1 MAGKVSLF
9 SVISPAFFSVLSS
22 ANKETNF
29 LLIAQTEQS
38 FGKNLTIDRKKLVDD
53 LADFIRKMHISS
65 VDEEI
70 YSEDL
75 EEPAEGRSPQTKAS
89 NFVRLLEM
97 RGWLD
102 RDQDEDLNPIVQR
115 TDAFISIYSALCD
128 LLENEVNAKEFAS
141 PLLSLYRNI
150 RDFDMANATASMQAI
165 ETDSRDLERALLSI
179 NSRIKRFVSR
189 TMANVNASEKEILT
203 KLTIDYQRL
212 TAYIA
217 FHNLMTRNNPNK
229 YSAEII
235 QRIYELSDPSL
246 IETMVSNYLITKDY
260 KEATDEQRLEGR
272 SYFTRVLADI
282 EEQMNDIEGSL
293 NVISGRNHAYVRSSS
308 ERIRFR
314 LNNER
319 NIKGEITNILKQIKS
334 VGEPAEKTLEN
345 PFLFYSFRQFDNKS
359 LYTAKAAARIAPKK
373 IPFVRRNVSEEAM
386 QRAKEIIQQKN
397 MFSLEAIN
405 TFVLEA
411 LGKRK
416 RILASEILLK
426 EVNDFVKLI
435 LVSVF
440 GTNPDAKYTISK
452 PNRNTFQAMGFEID
466 DYEIRIKEKKQ

>member
-9 SVISPAFFSVLSS
+9 NVISPAFFSLLSS
-22 ANKETNF
+22 PNKETNF

-38 FGKNLTIDRKKLVDD
+38 FGKSLTIDRKKLVDD
-53 LADFIRKMHISS
+53 LADFIRMMHISS
-65 VDEEI
+65 IDEET
-70 YSEDL
+70 YSEEI
-75 EEPAEGRSPQTKAS
+75 EEPIESQSPQTKAS
-89 NFVRLLEM
+89 NFVRLLET

-150 RDFDMANATASMQAI
+150 RGFDMANATASMQAV
-165 ETDSRDLERALLSI
+165 ETDSKDLERALLSI
-179 NSRIKRFVSR
+179 NSRIKRFVSQA
-189 TMANVNASEKEILT
+189 MADVNIGEKEILT

-229 YSAEII
+229 YSAEIL
-235 QRIYELSDPSL
+235 QKIYELCDPSV
-246 IETMVSNYLITKDY
+246 IETMVANYLLTKDY
-260 KEATDEQRLEGR
+260 KDPTEEQRREAKE
-272 SYFTRVLADI
+272 YFTRVLADV

-293 NVISGRNHAYVRSSS
+293 NVILGRNHAYVRSSS

-319 NIKGEITNILKQIKS
+319 NIKGEITGILKRIKAA
-334 VGEPAEKTLEN
+334 GESAEEVLDD
-345 PFLFYSFRQFDNKS
+345 PFLFYSFRQPDSKS

-373 IPFVRRNVSEEAM
+373 VPFVRREVSEEAK
-386 QRAKEIIQQKN
+386 QRAEEIIRQKN
-397 MFSLEAIN
+397 TFSLEAIN
-405 TFVLEA
+405 SFVLET
-411 LGKRK
+411 LGRRK
-416 RILASEILLK
+416 RMLASE
-426 EVNDFVKLI
+426 VPVQGVDDFVKLI
-435 LVSVF
+435 LISVF
-440 GTNPDAKYTISK
+440 STNTDARYTISE
-452 PNRNTFQAMGFEID
+452 PNGNEFQAMGFEID
-466 DYEIRIKEKKQ
+466 DYEIRAKEKKQ